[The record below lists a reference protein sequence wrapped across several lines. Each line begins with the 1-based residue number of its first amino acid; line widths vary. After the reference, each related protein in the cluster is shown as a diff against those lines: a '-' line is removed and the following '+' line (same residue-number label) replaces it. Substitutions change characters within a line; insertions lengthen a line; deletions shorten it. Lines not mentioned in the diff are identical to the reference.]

1 MKQGKEK
8 IERQASGRR
17 LQLDRSRRLAAGRAG
32 RAPSARESG
41 LEALVA
47 PGEAVALEKGAF
59 LVKEGQS
66 GEEDFLVVSGA
77 LMLFKSLPPDRRLVI
92 GFRFP
97 GELVTLRR
105 CDAPWPITVRA
116 LMRSKVRRLDCGGLC
131 SGPVVGAGPT
141 RALLDHASDEIAA
154 LEEHIMTLGCKRTEE
169 RVATFL
175 LELVSAIPC
184 QSQGADGIFLPMT
197 RSVIADYLGLAPET
211 VSRTFSRLAEDGLID
226 LPRPSQVV
234 VLDWPALKA
243 LAAGRGPGL
252 PKPPG

>member
-1 MKQGKEK
+1 MKQVKEK
-8 IERQASGRR
+8 IERQAPGRR
-17 LQLDRSRRLAAGRAG
+17 PQFDGPRRQAAGKAG
-32 RAPSARESG
+32 RGPSTRGSG
-41 LEALVA
+41 LEALAV
-47 PGEAVALEKGAF
+47 PGGAVVLEKGEF

-66 GEEDFLVVSGA
+66 GAEDFLVVSGA

-97 GELVTLRR
+97 GDLVTLRR
-105 CDAPWPITVRA
+105 CAAPWPITVRA

-131 SGPVVGAGPT
+131 KGPMVGAVPT

-154 LEEHIMTLGCKRTEE
+154 LEEHIMILGCKRTEE

-175 LELVSAIPC
+175 LELASAIPG
-184 QSQGADGIFLPMT
+184 QSQGPGGIFLPMT

-211 VSRTFSRLAEDGLID
+211 VSRTFSRLAEEGLIA

-234 VLDWPALKA
+234 VLDWPALEA
-243 LAAGRGPGL
+243 LAAGRGPGS
-252 PKPPG
+252 PKTTG